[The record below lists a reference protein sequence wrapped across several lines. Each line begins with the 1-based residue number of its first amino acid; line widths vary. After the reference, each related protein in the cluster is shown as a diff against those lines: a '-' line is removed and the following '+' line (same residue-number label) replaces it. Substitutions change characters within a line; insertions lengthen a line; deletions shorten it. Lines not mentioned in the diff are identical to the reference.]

1 MFSKIHRLTPA
12 TRDLLLVKQYTDKG
26 FYLSP
31 DKSVLLKTILLITF
45 VENFSV
51 AYFPPTLGH
60 SANLMQVTLFYSK
73 FKFSMEKLM
82 KNLTP
87 ICDF

>member
-1 MFSKIHRLTPA
+1 MFSKILRLTPV

-31 DKSVLLKTILLITF
+31 DKSILLETMLLTTF
-45 VENFSV
+45 VEKFSV
-51 AYFPPTLGH
+51 AYFPPAVEH
-60 SANLMQVTLFYSK
+60 SANLVQVILFYSK

-82 KNLTP
+82 KILKH